1 MMEIVIYFAMG
12 VSMTKRLSMMLLWII
27 AASLFI
33 LPARAADAAWTA
45 WLYENEIGRVTQ
57 IDSTG
62 TTLKQFQLP
71 NEASGQYSQ
80 HIVIS
85 ADGLLM
91 AYATLT
97 DSANTVQILDLTTNN
112 VVYTFDAPANAS
124 LSFDFSGG
132 TLNFDENHQF
142 AFGYGGVGIPWKIIV
157 IDVPALSVSSLK
169 QEDPISASLSAL
181 NGYFMPTVAYNR
193 GKEIKFMMIPLGTDG
208 APMYPAYTWNR
219 EANTITPTN
228 DYITP
233 DTSTFVAT
241 KEVITTLS
249 DVRFPE
255 SQMPLTGFP
264 ANNTLQV
271 FDAATNQRSIV
282 TALPRIYDPEFIQ
295 SGERVVVTRYDDLG
309 DGPQIQVLEVLERS
323 GGLSGVVNGQ
333 PPTGIIGVLGTP
345 DGFIFAAASGGDP
358 KAGGTTLYNVRTRG
372 ATAPYNAVSLWNSAL
387 GATAR
392 LVWVSTAENANPAA
406 LPVWGKINPPVA
418 TPVPSDGSGI
428 SMGDGAYRIGVIAQV
443 QTTDND
449 VLNLRNGPGLNFPR
463 LGTIPSGTMVTLI
476 DGPQNADG
484 LIWWKVRLP
493 NGTEGWVV
501 SSVDGINTLLPRS

>member
-1 MMEIVIYFAMG
+1 M
-12 VSMTKRLSMMLLWII
+12 KRLMVMLLMII
-27 AASLFI
+27 GASLFI
-33 LPARAADAAWTA
+33 LPARAADSTWTA
-45 WLYENEIGRVTQ
+45 WLYEYEIGRVTQ
-57 IDSTG
+57 VDSTG
-62 TTLKQFQLP
+62 ATLRQFQLP
-71 NEASGQYSQ
+71 NDAGGQYSQ

-97 DSANTVQILDLTTNN
+97 NNANSVQILDLTTNN

-124 LSFDFSGG
+124 LSFDFGGG
-132 TLNFDENHQF
+132 TLAFSENHEF

-157 IDVPALSVSSLK
+157 IDVPTFSVSSLK
-169 QEDPISASLSAL
+169 QEDPAAASLAAM

-193 GKEIKFMMIPLGTDG
+193 GKEIKFMMIPLGTEG
-208 APMYPAYTWNR
+208 APMYPAFTWNR
-219 EANTITPTN
+219 DANTITPTN

-233 DTSTFVAT
+233 DTATFVPT

-249 DVRFPE
+249 DDRFPE
-255 SQMPLTGFP
+255 SQMALSGYP

-271 FDAATNQRSIV
+271 FDTTSNQRIIV
-282 TALPRIYDPEFIQ
+282 TGLPRIYDPEFIQ
-295 SGERVVVTRYDDLG
+295 SGERVVVTRYDDQ
-309 DGPQIQVLEVLERS
+309 DNGPQTQILEVLERS
-323 GGLSGVVNGQ
+323 GALSGLVNGQ

-358 KAGGTTLYNVRTRG
+358 KAGGTTLYSVQTRG

-406 LPVWGKINPPVA
+406 LPAWGQVNPPVA
-418 TPVPSDGSGI
+418 TAIPGDGDGSGTPV
-428 SMGDGAYRIGVIAQV
+428 GDSAYAIGVIAEV
-443 QTTDND
+443 QTTNND
-449 VLNLRNGPGLNFPR
+449 VLNLRVGPGLSFQR
-463 LGTIPSGTMVTLI
+463 LGTIPNSTMVTLI

-501 SSVDGINTLLPRS
+501 SNVDGVNTLLPRS